1 MKLDVLFNELDA
13 NDISVFCDMLSYVSP
28 KILDV
33 EKTEDKAILEIR
45 DGSED
50 EVSSKVEELRS
61 MINSSEMRAKK
72 KVQTKILEDHYENEP
87 LNTAP
92 IFEDLIKN
100 GAVTEMGEGAY
111 MYSGIFL
118 DVFRY
123 FNRKVEEY
131 GRENWPEIKEFE
143 APVLTKVNT
152 YTRGLYFENF
162 PHHIMFQTTLNN
174 DISVLDEF
182 SKHGVADG
190 EIFKNIVKPDLVL
203 RHAACVPVYP
213 MLEDKVFTPDELP
226 VTTMISGKCFR
237 NEGHNILEMARVNEF
252 YMKEYVFVGTQ
263 EQVQENLEK
272 GRQLWEYWINLFGLK
287 CRIETAN
294 DSFFASNYS
303 KLKIFQM
310 LGDSKRELRILHPSS
325 GTECAASSTN
335 VHRTH
340 FTKAHNIK
348 VGDTYCMSG
357 CIAFGIERLT
367 YSLLCQ
373 KGLDP
378 SKWDEASRKE
388 VFGEDA

>member
-1 MKLDVLFNELDA
+1 
-13 NDISVFCDMLSYVSP
+13 
-28 KILDV
+28 
-33 EKTEDKAILEIR
+33 
-45 DGSED
+45 
-50 EVSSKVEELRS
+50 
-61 MINSSEMRAKK
+61 
-72 KVQTKILEDHYENEP
+72 
-87 LNTAP
+87 
-92 IFEDLIKN
+92 
-100 GAVTEMGEGAY
+100 
-111 MYSGIFL
+111 
-118 DVFRY
+118 
-123 FNRKVEEY
+123 
-131 GRENWPEIKEFE
+131 
-143 APVLTKVNT
+143 
-152 YTRGLYFENF
+152 
-162 PHHIMFQTTLNN
+162 MFQTTLNN

-182 SKHGVADG
+182 SKHGVSDG

-213 MLEDKVFTPDELP
+213 MLEDKVLTPDELP

-237 NEGHNILEMARVNEF
+237 NEGHNVLEMARVNEF

-272 GRQLWEYWINLFGLK
+272 GRQLWEYWVNLFGLK

-310 LGDSKRELRILHPSS
+310 LGDSKRELRILLPAS

-348 VGDTYCMSG
+348 TGDTYCMSG

-373 KGLDP
+373 KGLNP
-378 SKWDEASRKE
+378 SEWDEASRKE
-388 VFGEDA
+388 VFGENA